1 METIFWCISSHMVEQ
16 SQASVA
22 TTTMTTMALTPQKAT
37 KRNVNRQ
44 KKSYRAHRGAP
55 RYYVQGV
62 LVAHCHRCNVTHPMG
77 QHSPS
82 ITTRLTPS
90 AIRKSISHS
99 PPARPN
105 LNPLEQERIQVLLD
119 KKPDSRES
127 LGKQAVSTI
136 QQQGPNS
143 NKVLPHLSTQLEK
156 DTQPTEIKKR
166 FKRNSARRRRKDG
179 SRIYR
184 GPGPIT
190 ERPTATTGSS

>member
-1 METIFWCISSHMVEQ
+1 METIFWCISSHTGEP
-16 SQASVA
+16 SQASVT
-22 TTTMTTMALTPQKAT
+22 TTTMTTMATTPQKAT
-37 KRNVNRQ
+37 KRNANRQ

>member
-1 METIFWCISSHMVEQ
+1 METIFWCISSHTGEP
-16 SQASVA
+16 SQASVT
-22 TTTMTTMALTPQKAT
+22 TTTMTTMATTPQKAT
-37 KRNVNRQ
+37 KRNANRQ

-82 ITTRLTPS
+82 ITTSLTPS

-136 QQQGPNS
+136 QQQGSNP

-156 DTQPTEIKKR
+156 DTQPTEIRKR
-166 FKRNSARRRRKDG
+166 FK
-179 SRIYR
+179 
-184 GPGPIT
+184 
-190 ERPTATTGSS
+190 

>member
-1 METIFWCISSHMVEQ
+1 METIFWCISSHTVEQ
-16 SQASVA
+16 SQAPVV
-22 TTTMTTMALTPQKAT
+22 TTTMATMAPTPQKAT

-44 KKSYRAHRGAP
+44 KKSYRAHRRAP
-55 RYYVQGV
+55 RHYVQVV

-82 ITTRLTPS
+82 VTARLTQS

-136 QQQGPNS
+136 RQQSPNS
-143 NKVLPHLSTQLEK
+143 NKVLFHLSTQLEK
-156 DTQPTEIKKR
+156 GTQPTEI
-166 FKRNSARRRRKDG
+166 
-179 SRIYR
+179 
-184 GPGPIT
+184 
-190 ERPTATTGSS
+190 